1 MGSRDMD
8 SKRHQKLTQL
18 FLQACDLEDDKR
30 EAFVDRACVGDPE
43 LREELMALL
52 ERDEG
57 KEDSGLT
64 EILGRQVLSFE
75 EPSAPPVEIA
85 RYTVLRRIG
94 MGGMGEVLLVEQQE
108 PIRRLMA
115 LKLVRSSVATPEIIS
130 RFESERQALAVMNH
144 PNIARIY
151 EVGETED
158 GRPYFAM
165 EYIDGESIIDYCNTR
180 RLDVTQRL
188 TLFRQVAEGVN
199 HAHQKGIIHRDLKP
213 PNILVEVI
221 DGRPVP
227 KIIDF
232 GISKAVGSGQEE
244 DSSLTQTGVLV
255 GTPEYMSPEQAEGSL
270 DIDTRSDVYSLGL
283 LLYELLVGSLPF
295 ERSEWRRAALD
306 LQQGM
311 WKMPFPRPSQKLQT
325 RGARATRVARERSTD
340 PAALRRR
347 VRGDLDW
354 IVLKALEIEPD
365 RRYGTAGELA
375 EDLQR
380 HLRHEVVSA
389 GPPSVVYRARKFIR
403 RHMGMVASVGL
414 LILLLTLFGATSF
427 YQLQAQRRERER
439 AETEARKARRVVEF
453 LSNMLSAPTLENMGR
468 DVKMRDVVGAASV
481 TASTELSSEP
491 RVEAAVRLAI
501 GATYRSLNLY
511 DQAEK
516 EFERALEI
524 RSRGDGTSSLE
535 LAVVHRELAALRFY
549 EQRYREAADEYRQ
562 ALALARAAPDPS
574 APFLAGIN
582 ANLGLVLR
590 QLGQA
595 EAAKSLLTEAI
606 ELFESLAVVEGEE
619 NTDGLA
625 TAYESLAGILISEG
639 RLDEAEEYMR
649 ATVKA
654 KASLAGGKA
663 HPGLATSLHNL
674 AFVLDRKGRSE
685 EALEIYQQSLE
696 MEEQLTGTR
705 RSRRVAGVL
714 SSLGGCQLRLGHY
727 RRAESL
733 IREAWDIRRE
743 KLGSRKPGS
752 AIVEASLAAALGE
765 LGEYEAAARL
775 AEEAAEILRET
786 LGDRH
791 PSHARALGVLGEQLA
806 RLGQRERA
814 ERVLRQAIS
823 IRERAAPLRSLA
835 LLLLEEG
842 RIDEA
847 QVMADRQRAALEAF
861 YGAGHDRV
869 AAPLL
874 EGSILEARGELERAE
889 AAYRKALE
897 ARLRLHGE
905 VHPELARAH
914 LLLGECLARL
924 GDLEQARTHARQ
936 ALEIWQVSD
945 APPPGGQER
954 ARRLLTLTDP

>member
-1 MGSRDMD
+1 MD
-8 SKRHQKLTQL
+8 SERHQKLTQL
-18 FLQACDLEDDKR
+18 FLQACDLDDGER
-30 EAFVDRACVGDPE
+30 EAFIDRACAGDPE

-64 EILGRQVLSFE
+64 EIFGRQVLSFE
-75 EPSAPPVEIA
+75 EPSAPPAEIA

-115 LKLVRSSVATPEIIS
+115 LKLVKSSVATPEIIA

-165 EYIDGESIIDYCNTR
+165 EYIEGDSIIDYCNTQQ
-180 RLDVTQRL
+180 LDVTQRL
-188 TLFRQVAEGVN
+188 TLFRQVADGVH

-232 GISKAVGSGQEE
+232 GISKAVGSAQEE

-255 GTPEYMSPEQAEGSL
+255 GTPEYMSPEQAVGSL

-295 ERSEWRRAALD
+295 EREEWRRAALD
-306 LQQGM
+306 LRQAP
-311 WKMPFPRPSQKLQT
+311 WKMPIPRPSQKLQT
-325 RGARATRVARERSTD
+325 RSARATRVARERSTD

-375 EDLQR
+375 EDIQR

-389 GPPSVVYRARKFIR
+389 GPPSVVYRTRKFVR
-403 RHMGMVASVGL
+403 RHLGVVASGGL

-453 LSNMLSAPTLENMGR
+453 LSNMLSAPALENMGQ

-481 TASTELSSEP
+481 AASAELSSEP
-491 RVEAAVRLAI
+491 QVEAAVRLAI
-501 GATYRSLNLY
+501 GATYRSLGLY
-511 DQAEK
+511 EQAEK
-516 EFERALEI
+516 EFHRALEI
-524 RSRGDGTSSLE
+524 RSSGDGTSSLE

-549 EQRYREAADEYRQ
+549 EQRFGEAASEYRQ
-562 ALALARAAPDPS
+562 ALALARAEPDPS
-574 APFLAGIN
+574 TPFLAGIK

-590 QLGQA
+590 TLGKA
-595 EAAKSLLTEAI
+595 DAAKSLLTEAI
-606 ELFESLAVVEGEE
+606 EMFESLAEGEE
-619 NTDGLA
+619 HTNALA
-625 TAYESLAGILISEG
+625 TAYESLAGILTSEG
-639 RLDEAEEYMR
+639 RFDEAEEYMR

-654 KASLAGGKA
+654 KASLAAGRA

-674 AFVLDRKGRSE
+674 AFVLDRKGRPE
-685 EALEIYQQSLE
+685 EALEIYRQALA
-696 MEEQLTGTR
+696 MEEELTGTR
-705 RSRRVAGVL
+705 RSLRVAGVL
-714 SSLGGCQLRLGHY
+714 SSLGDCQLRIGHY

-733 IREAWDIRRE
+733 IREAWGIWRE
-743 KLGSRKPGS
+743 KLGLRKPGS
-752 AIVEASLAAALGE
+752 AKVEASLATVLGE
-765 LGEYEAAARL
+765 LGEYGEAARL
-775 AEEAAEILRET
+775 AAEAAEILQET

-823 IRERAAPLRSLA
+823 IREQAASLRSLA
-835 LLLLEEG
+835 FLLLEEG
-842 RIDEA
+842 RVDEA
-847 QVMADRQRAALEAF
+847 QVMADRHRAALETV
-861 YGAGHDRV
+861 YGSGHDRV

-874 EGSILEARGELERAE
+874 EGSILEARGKLERAE

-936 ALEIWQVSD
+936 ALEIWQVGD
-945 APPPGGQER
+945 APSLGGEDR
-954 ARRLLTLTDP
+954 AQKLLALSDE